1 MVTTIGGREMT
12 SNNQDTAKVKR
23 AKEKW
28 EAKKVRQD
36 LDKMPETEER
46 FTNTSG
52 LTINRLY
59 TPADLSVNYLD
70 DQGFPGEYP
79 YTRGVQSTGYRA
91 RPWTRRPI
99 TGFQSPEETN
109 KRFKYL
115 LDHGQT
121 GLHFVFDMPTLTGY
135 DSDHPLAEGE
145 VGLGGMAIDSLAD
158 FEALLDGIRLDEV
171 SVSYSHF
178 GNVIFAMLLA
188 VAEKQRVPFHKLR
201 GTTQNDVLMY
211 YHSCHFFDLPLR
223 ASLKHFVD
231 VVEFATLHMPQWYTV
246 SISGYNC
253 REGGCSATQEMAF
266 AFGDAMAYIEACLER
281 GLKIDD
287 FVPRFSFM
295 LDAHINFFEEICKF
309 RAMRRMWAKIVR
321 ERYGSTQPRSWQL
334 RFHTQTAGSSL
345 TVQQPLNN
353 IVRSTIEALA
363 SVLGGTQSLHV
374 SCHDEGFSVP
384 SQEAAHVSLN
394 IQNIIAYETGVTSTI
409 DPLGG
414 SYYVESLTN
423 QMEEETW
430 RILSKIEEKGGMVE
444 AALSGWVQQEKANFT
459 RQYQDEFETKKRI
472 VVGVNEFQ
480 SEESAPIE
488 IFRVP
493 PEFEQEKTA
502 RLNRLRAERDN
513 DAVKSALKNLAAACE
528 QGSNTIEPTIEAVKT
543 YATFGEI
550 YQTMREV
557 YGEVSVEE
565 MHTACVSV

>member
-1 MVTTIGGREMT
+1 MTIADEKI
-12 SNNQDTAKVKR
+12 AKAR
-23 AKEKW
+23 AKW
-28 EAKKVRQD
+28 EADKVKKD
-36 LDKMPETEER
+36 LEKVPETQDK

-52 LTINRLY
+52 ICIDRLY
-59 TPADLSVNYLD
+59 TPADASIDYLQD
-70 DQGFPGEYP
+70 LGFPGEYP

-115 LDHGQT
+115 IAHGQT
-121 GLHFVFDMPTLTGY
+121 GLHFVFDMPTITGF
-135 DSDHPLAEGE
+135 DSDHPWSEGE

-178 GNVIFAMLLA
+178 GNVILAMLLA
-188 VAEKQRVPFHKLR
+188 VAEKQGVPFHKLR

-211 YHSCHFFDLPLR
+211 FHSCHVFDLPLR
-223 ASLKHFVD
+223 ASMKHFVD
-231 VVEFATLHMPQWYTV
+231 VVEFATKNMPQWYTV

-253 REGGCSATQEMAF
+253 REGGCSAVQEMAF
-266 AFGDAMAYIEACLER
+266 AFGDAIAYIEACLER
-281 GLKIDD
+281 NLKVDD
-287 FVPRFSFM
+287 FVQRFSFM
-295 LDAHINFFEEICKF
+295 LDSHINFFEEICKF
-309 RAMRRMWAKIVR
+309 RAMRRMWAKLVR
-321 ERYGSTQPRSWQL
+321 DRFGSTNPRSWQL

-374 SCHDEGFSVP
+374 SCYDEGFSIP
-384 SQEAAHVSLN
+384 SQQAAQVSLN
-394 IQNIIAYETGVTSTI
+394 IQNIINYETGVNSTI

-423 QMEEETW
+423 QMEDESW
-430 RILSKIEEKGGMVE
+430 KILSKIDALGGMVE
-444 AALSGWVQQEKANFT
+444 AALSGWVQQQKANFVSG
-459 RQYQDEFETKKRI
+459 YQDDFENKKRI

-480 SEESAPIE
+480 SEEASPIE

-493 PEFEQEKTA
+493 PRFEREKID
-502 RLNRLRAERDN
+502 RLKRMRDERN
-513 DAVKSALKNLAAACE
+513 STAVKASLANLARACE
-528 QGSNTIEPTIEAVKT
+528 RGINTILPTIEAVKT

-557 YGEVSVEE
+557 YGEVTTDE
-565 MHTACVSV
+565 MHSSCVKV